1 MLGVIAI
8 VLGVQGRSEIR
19 RSPGTQTGDGLALA
33 GIITGAIAIVVGLL
47 VLALIAVVI
56 ASGQASFTT
65 SNA

>member
-1 MLGVIAI
+1 M
-8 VLGVQGRSEIR
+8 LGVQGRSEIR
-19 RSPGTQTGDGLALA
+19 RSAGTQTGDGLALA
-33 GIITGAIAIVVGLL
+33 GIITGAVAIVVGLL